1 MKQWMIKSNRAD
13 LSKIAARYKISEI
26 LAEVLVKRGLYDWE
40 AMDAYLYPSMDK
52 LHDVHAIYDLDHAVS
67 IIRNKI
73 ENNQKIQVIGDYDVD
88 GVMSTSILVKGLRKL
103 GAEVSWRVP
112 HRERDGY
119 GVRDYMARE
128 AFEQDVDTIITCDNG
143 ISAVDAVACAKELG
157 MTVIVTDHHDVP
169 LDNETGQELLPPAD
183 AVVDL
188 KRKDNMYP
196 WRELCGAA
204 VAYRLIEALFEGR
217 EESAFLDELLSMA
230 AVATVCDVVPL
241 QSENRIIVSRGLE
254 LIQNSTNK
262 GLSSLI
268 RQLDLNRE
276 VDSGCI
282 GFRIGPCINAAGRLR
297 DASTGVELMLAE
309 DQKEADAIAAHLIE
323 LNEERKDI
331 TARATEQA
339 VKQIE
344 EEGYLDQNVLVVFA
358 EECPESVAGIV
369 AGRIKEKYYRPTMI
383 LTRSGDHLKGSG
395 RSIPG
400 YHMQQELNACASL
413 LLEYGGH
420 AMAAGFSLKEEKL
433 ESLRDAL
440 NERCRLTPKDLIEKI
455 TIDRE
460 VALAEVSGNL
470 VRELNL
476 LQPVGEQNKGA
487 LFAKRGLE
495 ILSVKI
501 RGKEGQVGSFM
512 VLDQGR
518 CYNLVDFQIDQ
529 CMKKEICAKY
539 SEAVWESLEQGNA
552 SGCVMDIIYIPRI
565 NERYGELQYTI
576 VDCR

>member
-1 MKQWMIKSNRAD
+1 MKQWMIKPNRAD
-13 LSKIAARYKISEI
+13 LSKIAARYRISEI
-26 LAEVLVKRGLYDWE
+26 LAEVLVKRGLYDWD

-52 LHDVHAIYDLDHAVS
+52 LHDVHDIYDLDHAVS
-67 IIRNKI
+67 IIRDKI

-128 AFEQDVDTIITCDNG
+128 AFEQGVDTIITCDNG
-143 ISAVDAVACAKELG
+143 ISAVDAVSCAKELG

-254 LIQNSTNK
+254 LLQNSTNK

-268 RQLDLNRE
+268 RQLELNRE

-282 GFRIGPCINAAGRLR
+282 GFRIGPCINAAGRLQ

-309 DQKEADAIAAHLIE
+309 EGKEADAIAAHLIE

-344 EEGYLDQNVLVVFA
+344 EEGYLDQNVLVVFV

-420 AMAAGFSLKEEKL
+420 AMAAGFSLEEEKL
-433 ESLRDAL
+433 KPLRDAL

-487 LFAKRGLE
+487 LFARRGLE

-501 RGKEGQVGSFM
+501 RGKEGQVGSFT
-512 VLDQGR
+512 VRDQGR
-518 CYNLVDFQIDQ
+518 RYNLVDFQIDQ

-539 SEAVWESLEQGNA
+539 SEAVWESLERGNA
-552 SGCVMDIIYIPRI
+552 NGCVMDIIYIPRI

>member
-1 MKQWMIKSNRAD
+1 
-13 LSKIAARYKISEI
+13 
-26 LAEVLVKRGLYDWE
+26 
-40 AMDAYLYPSMDK
+40 
-52 LHDVHAIYDLDHAVS
+52 
-67 IIRNKI
+67 
-73 ENNQKIQVIGDYDVD
+73 
-88 GVMSTSILVKGLRKL
+88 
-103 GAEVSWRVP
+103 
-112 HRERDGY
+112 
-119 GVRDYMARE
+119 
-128 AFEQDVDTIITCDNG
+128 
-143 ISAVDAVACAKELG
+143 
-157 MTVIVTDHHDVP
+157 
-169 LDNETGQELLPPAD
+169 
-183 AVVDL
+183 
-188 KRKDNMYP
+188 
-196 WRELCGAA
+196 
-204 VAYRLIEALFEGR
+204 
-217 EESAFLDELLSMA
+217 
-230 AVATVCDVVPL
+230 
-241 QSENRIIVSRGLE
+241 
-254 LIQNSTNK
+254 
-262 GLSSLI
+262 
-268 RQLDLNRE
+268 
-276 VDSGCI
+276 
-282 GFRIGPCINAAGRLR
+282 
-297 DASTGVELMLAE
+297 MLAE
-309 DQKEADAIAAHLIE
+309 DHRESDAIAAHLIE

-344 EEGYLDQNVLVVFA
+344 EEGYLDQNVLVVFV

-420 AMAAGFSLKEEKL
+420 AMAAGFSLEEEKL

-440 NERCRLTPKDLIEKI
+440 NERCRLTPEDLIEKI

-512 VLDQGR
+512 VRDQGR
-518 CYNLVDFQIDQ
+518 RYNLVDFQIDQ

>member
-1 MKQWMIKSNRAD
+1 MEKWMVAAKRAD
-13 LSKIAARYKISEI
+13 FKEIGERFGIDQVTAR
-26 LAEVLVKRGLYDWE
+26 
-40 AMDAYLYPSMDK
+40 
-52 LHDVHAIYDLDHAVS
+52 
-67 IIRNKI
+67 IIRNRDVIGEEAIEKYLHGSRKDFYSPWLLKDMEKAVAILQEKI
-73 ENNQKIQVIGDYDVD
+73 TNKNKIRIIGDYDID
-88 GVMSTSILVKGLRKL
+88 GVMSTYILLVSLRGL
-103 GAEVSWRVP
+103 GADADMVIPNRIT
-112 HRERDGY
+112 DGY
-119 GVRDYMARE
+119 GINE
-128 AFEQDVDTIITCDNG
+128 HLIEQAWEDKRDTIITCDNG

-204 VAYRLIEALFEGR
+204 VAYRLIEALLEGR

-268 RQLDLNRE
+268 RQLDINRD
-276 VDSGCI
+276 VDSGAI

-309 DQKEADAIAAHLIE
+309 DHKEADAIAAHLIE

-344 EEGYLDQNVLVVFA
+344 EEGYLDQNVLVVFV

-440 NERCRLTPKDLIEKI
+440 NERCRLTPEDLIEKI

-512 VLDQGR
+512 VRDQGR
-518 CYNLVDFQIDQ
+518 RYNLVDFQIDQ

>member
-1 MKQWMIKSNRAD
+1 MKQWMIKPNRAD
-13 LSKIAARYKISEI
+13 LSKIAARYRISEI

-52 LHDVHAIYDLDHAVS
+52 LHDVHDIYDLDHAVS
-67 IIRNKI
+67 IIRDKI
-73 ENNQKIQVIGDYDVD
+73 DNNQKIQVIGDYDVD

-103 GAEVSWRVP
+103 GGKVSWRVP

-128 AFEQDVDTIITCDNG
+128 AFEQGVDTIITCDNG
-143 ISAVDAVACAKELG
+143 ISAVDAVSCAKELG

-169 LDNETGQELLPPAD
+169 LENETGQELLPPAD

-188 KRKDNMYP
+188 KRKDNIYP

-204 VAYRLIEALFEGR
+204 VAYRLIEAMFEGR
-217 EESAFLDELLSMA
+217 GESVFLDELLSMA

-254 LIQNSTNK
+254 LLQNSTNK

-268 RQLDLNRE
+268 RQLELNRE

-282 GFRIGPCINAAGRLR
+282 GFRIGPCINAAGRLQ

-344 EEGYLDQNVLVVFA
+344 EEGYLDQNVLVVFV

-420 AMAAGFSLKEEKL
+420 AMAAGFSLEEEKL
-433 ESLRDAL
+433 KPLRDAL
-440 NERCRLTPKDLIEKI
+440 NERCRLSPKDLIEKI

-487 LFAKRGLE
+487 LFARRGLE

-501 RGKEGQVGSFM
+501 RGKEGQVGSFT
-512 VLDQGR
+512 VRDQGR
-518 CYNLVDFQIDQ
+518 RYNLVDFQIDQ

-539 SEAVWESLEQGNA
+539 SEAVWESLERGNA
-552 SGCVMDIIYIPRI
+552 NGCVMDIIYIPRI

>member
-1 MKQWMIKSNRAD
+1 MKQWMIKPNHAD

-52 LHDVHAIYDLDHAVS
+52 LHDVHDIYDLDRAVS
-67 IIRNKI
+67 IIRDKISGNK
-73 ENNQKIQVIGDYDVD
+73 KIQVIGDYDVD

-103 GAEVSWRVP
+103 GAKVSWRVP

-119 GVRDYMARE
+119 GVRDYMARD
-128 AFEQDVDTIITCDNG
+128 AYEQGVDTIITCDNG
-143 ISAVDAVACAKELG
+143 ISAVDAVSCAKKLG
-157 MTVIVTDHHDVP
+157 MTVVVTDHHDVP
-169 LDNETGQELLPPAD
+169 LDNENGQELLPPAD
-183 AVVDL
+183 AVIDL
-188 KRKDNMYP
+188 KRKDNVYP
-196 WRELCGAA
+196 WRELCGAG
-204 VAYRLIEALFEGR
+204 VAYRLIEALFENR
-217 EESAFLDELLSMA
+217 EESTFLDELLSMA

-241 QSENRIIVSRGLE
+241 QSRGLE
-254 LIQNSTNK
+254 LLQNSTNK

-268 RQLDLNRE
+268 RQLELNRE

-282 GFRIGPCINAAGRLR
+282 GFRIGPCINAAGRLQ

-309 DQKEADAIAAHLIE
+309 NQKEADAIAAHLIE

-331 TARATEQA
+331 TARATETA

-344 EEGYLDQNVLVVFA
+344 EKGYLDKNVLVVFV

-400 YHMQQELNACASL
+400 YHMQQELNSCASL
-413 LLEYGGH
+413 LIEYGGH
-420 AMAAGFSLKEEKL
+420 AMAAGFSLEEEKL
-433 ESLRDAL
+433 KPLRDAL
-440 NERCRLTPKDLIEKI
+440 NKRCRLTPKDLIEKV

-460 VALAEVSGNL
+460 VALAEVNGNL

-487 LFAKRGLE
+487 LFARRGLE

-512 VLDQGR
+512 VRDQGR
-518 CYNLVDFQIDQ
+518 RYNLVDFQIDQ
-529 CMKKEICAKY
+529 CMKKEICEKY
-539 SEAVWESLEQGNA
+539 SEAMWESLERGNA
-552 SGCVMDIIYIPRI
+552 GGCMMDIIYIPRI

>member
-1 MKQWMIKSNRAD
+1 MKQWMIKPNRAD

-40 AMDAYLYPSMDK
+40 AMDTYLYPSMDK

-67 IIRNKI
+67 IIRDKI

-128 AFEQDVDTIITCDNG
+128 AFEQGVDTIITCDNG

-204 VAYRLIEALFEGR
+204 VAYRLIEALFEGW

-282 GFRIGPCINAAGRLR
+282 GFRIGPCINAAGRLQ

-344 EEGYLDQNVLVVFA
+344 EEGYLDQNVLVVFV

-413 LLEYGGH
+413 LVEYGGH

-433 ESLRDAL
+433 EPLRDAL

-512 VLDQGR
+512 VRDQGR
-518 CYNLVDFQIDQ
+518 RYNLVDFQIDQ

>member
-1 MKQWMIKSNRAD
+1 
-13 LSKIAARYKISEI
+13 
-26 LAEVLVKRGLYDWE
+26 
-40 AMDAYLYPSMDK
+40 
-52 LHDVHAIYDLDHAVS
+52 
-67 IIRNKI
+67 
-73 ENNQKIQVIGDYDVD
+73 
-88 GVMSTSILVKGLRKL
+88 
-103 GAEVSWRVP
+103 
-112 HRERDGY
+112 
-119 GVRDYMARE
+119 
-128 AFEQDVDTIITCDNG
+128 
-143 ISAVDAVACAKELG
+143 

-254 LIQNSTNK
+254 LLQNSTNK

-309 DQKEADAIAAHLIE
+309 DHKEADAIAAHLIE

-331 TARATEQA
+331 TARATEKA

-344 EEGYLDQNVLVVFA
+344 EEGYLDQNVLVVFV

-470 VRELNL
+470 VCELNL

-512 VLDQGR
+512 VRDQGR
-518 CYNLVDFQIDQ
+518 RYNLVDFQIDQ

>member
-1 MKQWMIKSNRAD
+1 MKQWMIKPNRAD
-13 LSKIAARYKISEI
+13 LSKIAARYRISEI
-26 LAEVLVKRGLYDWE
+26 LAEVLVKRGLYDWD

-52 LHDVHAIYDLDHAVS
+52 LHDVHDIYDLDHAVS
-67 IIRNKI
+67 IIRDKI
-73 ENNQKIQVIGDYDVD
+73 DNNQKIQVIGDYDVD

-103 GAEVSWRVP
+103 GGKVSWRVP

-128 AFEQDVDTIITCDNG
+128 AFEQGVDTIITCDNG

-188 KRKDNMYP
+188 KRKDNGYP

-217 EESAFLDELLSMA
+217 EESVFLDELLSMA

-254 LIQNSTNK
+254 LLQNSTNK

-268 RQLDLNRE
+268 RQLELNRE

-282 GFRIGPCINAAGRLR
+282 GFRIGPCINAAGRLQ

-309 DQKEADAIAAHLIE
+309 DQNEADAIAAHLIE

-344 EEGYLDQNVLVVFA
+344 EEGYLDQNVLVVFV

-420 AMAAGFSLKEEKL
+420 AMAAGFSLEEEKL
-433 ESLRDAL
+433 KALRDAL
-440 NERCRLTPKDLIEKI
+440 NERCRLTPKDLVEKV

-487 LFAKRGLE
+487 LFARRGLE

-501 RGKEGQVGSFM
+501 RGKEGQVGSFT
-512 VLDQGR
+512 VRDQGR
-518 CYNLVDFQIDQ
+518 RYNLVDFQIDQ

-539 SEAVWESLEQGNA
+539 SEAVWESLERGNA

>member
-1 MKQWMIKSNRAD
+1 MKQWMIKPNRAD

-52 LHDVHAIYDLDHAVS
+52 LHDVHDIYDLDHAVS
-67 IIRNKI
+67 IIRDKI
-73 ENNQKIQVIGDYDVD
+73 DSDQKIQVIGDYDVD

-128 AFEQDVDTIITCDNG
+128 AFEQGVDTIITCDNG
-143 ISAVDAVACAKELG
+143 ISAVDAVSCAKELG
-157 MTVIVTDHHDVP
+157 MTVIVADHHDVP
-169 LDNETGQELLPPAD
+169 INNETGQELLPPAD

-188 KRKDNMYP
+188 KRKDSIYP

-204 VAYRLIEALFEGR
+204 VAYRLIEALFEER

-254 LIQNSTNK
+254 LLQNSTNK

-268 RQLDLNRE
+268 RQLELNRE

-282 GFRIGPCINAAGRLR
+282 GFRIGPCINAAGRLQ

-344 EEGYLDQNVLVVFA
+344 EEGYLDQNVLVVFV

-420 AMAAGFSLKEEKL
+420 AMAAGFSLEEEKL
-433 ESLRDAL
+433 KPLRDAL

-460 VALAEVSGNL
+460 VAFAEVSGNL

-487 LFAKRGLE
+487 LFARRGLE

-501 RGKEGQVGSFM
+501 RGKEGQVGSFT
-512 VLDQGR
+512 VRDQGR
-518 CYNLVDFQIDQ
+518 RYNLVDFQIDQ

-539 SEAVWESLEQGNA
+539 SEAVWESLERGNA
-552 SGCVMDIIYIPRI
+552 NGCVMDIIYIPRI

>member
-1 MKQWMIKSNRAD
+1 MKQWMIKPNRAD

-67 IIRNKI
+67 IIRDKI
-73 ENNQKIQVIGDYDVD
+73 GNNQKIQVIGDYDVD

-128 AFEQDVDTIITCDNG
+128 AFEQGVDTIITCDNG
-143 ISAVDAVACAKELG
+143 ISAVDAVTCAKELG

-204 VAYRLIEALFEGR
+204 VAYRLIEALFEGW

-282 GFRIGPCINAAGRLR
+282 GFRIGPCINAAGRLQ

-344 EEGYLDQNVLVVFA
+344 EEGYLDQNVLVVFV

-413 LLEYGGH
+413 LVEYGGH

-433 ESLRDAL
+433 EPLRDAL

-512 VLDQGR
+512 VRDQGR
-518 CYNLVDFQIDQ
+518 RYNLVDFQIDQ